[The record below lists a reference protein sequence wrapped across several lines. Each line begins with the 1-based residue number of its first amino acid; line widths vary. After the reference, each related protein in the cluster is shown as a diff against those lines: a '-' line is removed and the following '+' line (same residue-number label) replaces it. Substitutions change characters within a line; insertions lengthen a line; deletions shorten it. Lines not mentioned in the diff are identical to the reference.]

1 MNINSEDYQ
10 YKFGSLIQFGTS
22 YMQGFS
28 VFADQFLL
36 EYNAQQV
43 ELNEYGYSQSW
54 INWQKQNSQQIVD
67 LYDALNAENLIPTAP
82 VSE

>member
-28 VFADQFLL
+28 TFADQFLL
-36 EYNAQQV
+36 EHNAQQV